1 MKISIWIKEDDVK
14 AAHDLI
20 ESSSIGPFLK
30 NKHKDFEFYH
40 REPGLFTT
48 SGVLPIELLINFEA
62 FIKLR
67 HNFELV

>member
-1 MKISIWIKEDDVK
+1 MKISIWIKEDDVEV
-14 AAHDLI
+14 AHDLI
-20 ESSSIGPFLK
+20 ES
-30 NKHKDFEFYH
+30 
-40 REPGLFTT
+40 GLFTT